1 MMKKEVKL
9 ETIFID
15 MDGVLVDFIKGVSE
29 MIGKPLTA
37 DAKGHTEYDERKQEL
52 TDKRLFRN
60 LPPMVDYHELI
71 GYVKHTG
78 VPWEILTAAGAINR
92 RTVVYDKQEWIK
104 QWVDPFVVTTCTYS
118 GSQKAAFAI
127 EGAVLID
134 DREKNIDAW
143 VEAGGI
149 GILHTSAAN
158 TIDQL
163 KALRNGGNV
172 LDFQTEV
179 AVTTHN

>member
-1 MMKKEVKL
+1 MC
-9 ETIFID
+9 IRD
-15 MDGVLVDFIKGVSE
+15 
-29 MIGKPLTA
+29 
-37 DAKGHTEYDERKQEL
+37 R
-52 TDKRLFRN
+52 
-60 LPPMVDYHELI
+60 
-71 GYVKHTG
+71 
-78 VPWEILTAAGAINR
+78 
-92 RTVVYDKQEWIK
+92 
-104 QWVDPFVVTTCTYS
+104 YS

-134 DREKNIDAW
+134 DREKNINAW

-172 LDFQTEV
+172 LDFQKEV
-179 AVTTHN
+179 AVTNHV

>member
-1 MMKKEVKL
+1 M
-9 ETIFID
+9 
-15 MDGVLVDFIKGVSE
+15 
-29 MIGKPLTA
+29 
-37 DAKGHTEYDERKQEL
+37 
-52 TDKRLFRN
+52 
-60 LPPMVDYHELI
+60 
-71 GYVKHTG
+71 
-78 VPWEILTAAGAINR
+78 
-92 RTVVYDKQEWIK
+92 YDKQEWIK

-134 DREKNIDAW
+134 DREKNINAW

-172 LDFQTEV
+172 LDFQKEV
-179 AVTTHN
+179 AVTNHV